1 MLEGWHERTW
11 ETVYGSIHSYSYKL
25 KGWDLVFGIVLGSTE
40 YAYFLESGIQ
50 NISIQTIIFGHLP
63 KPELILSH
71 DVDAVCKTHPI
82 RIKQS
87 AFHIFNSLNLLLK
100 FRIFDSIKKLT
111 KGIKFFLS
119 NEDWWVLINY

>member
-1 MLEGWHERTW
+1 MRKIYERN
-11 ETVYGSIHSYSYKL
+11 
-25 KGWDLVFGIVLGSTE
+25 DFFGT
-40 YAYFLESGIQ
+40 
-50 NISIQTIIFGHLP
+50 LP
-63 KPELILSH
+63 KSELILSH

-100 FRIFDSIKKLT
+100 FKISDSIKKLT

-119 NEDWWVLINY
+119 NEDWWIFDKLLKIKEELGLRQSIIFIQIKDQRLSRDG